1 MNFEN
6 DNEINQ
12 DIVFEGRVKKYLSNM
27 DWDQNINGRYD
38 EKIYP
43 GIDYDAVNEELK
55 DLHDIW
61 LESYQEEYKSEGGKE
76 YTSPFEM
83 LDEVA
88 KKNED
93 FKLAANVFESSLLR
107 SSVGYMY
114 AKDLM
119 HRDPQRYQRVL
130 ERNAGDEYWAEDPG
144 SSLLSSYSMN
154 EEKAGENYITA
165 DLVGHMINEYMY
177 YKYFDNGKN
186 EYVPERME
194 ILKGTV
200 DSYLLKHA
208 YSHLEYWKKDKN
220 IVKLI
225 KYEQQGGISAAE
237 VLDDTHKSY
246 KDVLELGGK
255 IESPYSHRPKINE
268 EEYNEFRGTW
278 EILKLP
284 GILEGGYQ
292 KFRDQVV
299 NRINNPSDFELF
311 KQYFSKKEKK
321 YPFVNFIDKVARL
334 RDSEEETVS
343 LVAKKFL
350 SNLLFDPELTFIVNS
365 LRMFENSEEEL
376 EKARKQEA
384 KEAGLRRYRLEDT
397 IIEKTRIMKDKALT
411 PSQREQ
417 QLKRLKSREKREEKI
432 QENIKSEETSIT
444 YDELLELAFNNP
456 DTFEREKA
464 GAERWKVLMQMYV
477 DAPYVYMDVVSKYLE
492 AYVTREDLSEKEM
505 SVARRMLFQFF
516 SVDYKGVNRLT
527 YDRYS
532 EREDEMDNRK
542 IIDKIKLWGTL
553 EHDLRIKENIA
564 FFIDTQGWIQYFLN
578 QKDRNYEL
586 LSSLCEKDQSL
597 FLQVMSNFIENAN
610 TDKEKNY
617 FDSVRT
623 LNLFYQRMEGI
634 KKQELNGEKTRTVD
648 DPILSDREETERS
661 IIENVQ
667 EACNSPVVKVSINE
681 KYRDEENRIEL
692 LQEYLNRYST
702 LVSKLEIQ
710 GSTFV
715 YIDNGIQINGKE
727 IENNKE
733 LLLALKALGFEM
745 EEQKNTLNLKYPQY
759 SDYLEKIVG
768 TLLTPTLYEWR
779 VDDLENKNKKNG
791 KSRSGFF
798 FPGGLD
804 IEYTANIS
812 EHQIYNFNPIQQQHF
827 SLNYLPWYVRARIL
841 SGDIESLDTV
851 VSTWLNGNQEY
862 KNDVRDIKSD
872 ILDSLNRIWPYTVD
886 SLKIA
891 YDSERFARNSLLN
904 DFLENTC
911 IEQIVSMIDGDRR
924 KSATIAGTIF
934 CTILERGRDMSA
946 REGIRKTVN
955 TVGKQF
961 EGYVPDTRQK
971 FHKIQAIKKRLERL
985 GFSETEE
992 GLEKY
997 RNLWENLKYLRF
1009 GRGLGQ
1015 AIIVTPEG
1023 LRISNPYNS
1032 MYKKKKVQETSKG
1045 ESIEKWVREYNGGPD
1060 SEMLTWKQIA
1070 EVVEMEIDLVP
1081 LVDLTLDIANTFT
1094 SIFRTKRVDFIRD
1107 LEKHGA
1113 GNMKFKLSGREEPLC
1128 EFFAV
1133 SNPYEFRKE
1142 LKNLATTMLSEEGAK
1157 NTMDLLKILNNF
1169 NY

>member
-6 DNEINQ
+6 DNELKKEN
-12 DIVFEGRVKKYLSNM
+12 VFEGKGNEHLGCN
-27 DWDQNINGRYD
+27 YD
-38 EKIYP
+38 V
-43 GIDYDAVNEELK
+43 VNEELEK
-55 DLHDIW
+55 LHRIW
-61 LESYQEEYKSEGGKE
+61 SESYKDEYISEDGKV
-76 YTSPFEM
+76 YMNPFEM
-83 LDEVA
+83 LDEES
-88 KKNED
+88 KKDED
-93 FKLAANVFESSLLR
+93 FKYAANVFESSLLR
-107 SSVGYMY
+107 SSAGYMY

-119 HRDPQRYQRVL
+119 QKDPQRYDRVI
-130 ERNAGDEYWAEDPG
+130 EKNAGDEYWAENLG
-144 SSLLSSYSMN
+144 YSLLSSYAMN
-154 EEKAGENYITA
+154 EEKVGEEYITA
-165 DLVGHMINEYMY
+165 DLIGHMINEYMY

-186 EYVPERME
+186 EYITER
-194 ILKGTV
+194 IALLKGTV

-225 KYEQQGGISAAE
+225 KFEQEGGISAAH

-255 IESPYSHRPKINE
+255 IESPYSHRPKIKE
-268 EEYNEFRGTW
+268 EEYNEFRGIW

-284 GILEGGYQ
+284 GILEGEYQ

-321 YPFVNFIDKVARL
+321 YPYVNFIDKVAKL
-334 RDSEEETVS
+334 RNSEEETVS

-365 LRMFENSEEEL
+365 FRMFENSEEEL

-397 IIEKTRIMKDKALT
+397 IIEKTRILKDKSLT
-411 PSQREQ
+411 QSQREQ
-417 QLKRLKSREKREEKI
+417 QLKRLKSRERREERI
-432 QENIKSEETSIT
+432 QENIKSEKTSIT
-444 YDELLELAFNNP
+444 YDELVDLAFNNP
-456 DTFEREKA
+456 DTFDREKA

-477 DAPYVYMDVVSKYLE
+477 DAPYVYMDVVSGYLE
-492 AYVTREDLSEKEM
+492 AYVTRKDLSEKEK
-505 SVARRMLFQFF
+505 SVARRMLYLFF
-516 SVDYKGVNRLT
+516 SVNYKDINMLT

-532 EREDEMDNRK
+532 EREDEIDNRK
-542 IIDKIKLWGTL
+542 IIDKIKLWGTV

-564 FFIDTQGWIQYFLN
+564 FFVDTQGWIQYFLN
-578 QKDRNYEL
+578 HKDRNYEL
-586 LSSLCEKDQSL
+586 LSSLCEQDQSL
-597 FLQVMSNFIENAN
+597 FLQVMSNFISNAN
-610 TDKEKNY
+610 TDKDKNY

-623 LNLFYQRMEGI
+623 INLFYQRTKEI
-634 KKQELNGEKTRTVD
+634 KKQELNGEKTLTVD
-648 DPILSDREETERS
+648 DPILSDREETERA
-661 IIENVQ
+661 IIQNVY
-667 EACNSPVVKVSINE
+667 EICNSPVVKVSVNE
-681 KYRDEENRIEL
+681 RYKDEKNRIEL
-692 LQEYLNRYST
+692 LQEYLNRYSA
-702 LVSKLEIQ
+702 LVSGLEIQ
-710 GSTFV
+710 GINFV
-715 YIDNGIQINGKE
+715 NIDNGIQINYEDIGD
-727 IENNKE
+727 NKG
-733 LLLALKALGFEM
+733 LFLSLKALGFEIKK
-745 EEQKNTLNLKYPQY
+745 EENTLNLNYVQY
-759 SDYLEKIVG
+759 SDFLEKIVG

-779 VDDLENKNKKNG
+779 VDDIENKNKRND

-798 FPGGLD
+798 LPSGLD
-804 IEYTANIS
+804 IEYTANIK

-827 SLNYLPWYVRARIL
+827 SLNYLPWYVKARIL

-872 ILDSLNRIWPYTVD
+872 ILDSLNRIWPHTVD

-891 YDSERFARNSLLN
+891 YNSERFARNSLLN

-911 IEQIVSMIDGDRR
+911 IEEIVSMIDGDRV

-946 REGIRKTVN
+946 MDGIRKTVN

-961 EGYVPDTRQK
+961 EGYVPDTRQRI
-971 FHKIQAIKKRLERL
+971 HKIQAINNKLKKL
-985 GFSETEE
+985 GFTETEE

-1081 LVDLTLDIANTFT
+1081 LVDLTLDIANTYT

-1113 GNMKFKLSGREEPLC
+1113 GNIKFKLSGREEPLC

-1157 NTMDLLKILNNF
+1157 NTMDLLKILNNI